1 MGRDATRFCGQPGL
15 WRISD
20 IEPRR
25 DLVQDRDVYALTHS
39 GEVELREAG
48 TSLSPT
54 ELEVLVLIDSKASVA
69 QLVKRARGIA
79 PEVVRATLGKL
90 LYAGHIGSASQV
102 HSDAIDA
109 GGFFDIKVPAEV
121 FGKPKADDHAEADTT
136 VTSLQQQG
144 YYVRIARRA
153 AVEHKPLDGAKL
165 TVMLVDD
172 DADLGKML
180 RTYLVLE
187 GFAARMATN
196 RDEIVAAFRQPPVPD
211 LVLLDV
217 MLPDADGFEVLAK
230 MRQHPALKDVP
241 VIMLTAKATRDGVLK
256 GLLGG
261 ADGYVTKP
269 FEIDTLMRAV
279 RAVLGLGAEAG
290 ADEVVQPDVFGG
302 ERDKVNADYRKRL
315 AARLQRIER
324 LQNELVGGI
333 APAARLA
340 DLHRDLHTI
349 AGSADMFGLPAATQ
363 AARTAEALLELHLN
377 DGSLPGPEEWARV
390 RGLIAALRQAG
401 SN

>member
-1 MGRDATRFCGQPGL
+1 VEPGRG
-15 WRISD
+15 
-20 IEPRR
+20 
-25 DLVQDRDVYALTHS
+25 LVQDRDVYALTHS
-39 GEVELREAG
+39 GEVELGEAG
-48 TSLSPT
+48 TTLSRT
-54 ELEVLVLIDSKASVA
+54 ELEVLVLIDSKANVG

-79 PEVVRATLGKL
+79 PELVRATLGKL
-90 LYAGHIGSASQV
+90 LYAGHIGPASQV

-109 GGFFDIKVPAEV
+109 SGFFDIRVPAEA
-121 FGKPKADDHAEADTT
+121 FGKPKPSDHAEADTT
-136 VTSLQQQG
+136 VTSLQRQG
-144 YYVRIARRA
+144 FYVRIARRA
-153 AVEHKPLDGAKL
+153 AVEHKPADGAKL

-172 DADLGKML
+172 DAELGKML
-180 RTYLVLE
+180 RTYFLLE
-187 GFAARMATN
+187 GFAPRTATS
-196 RDEIVAAFRQPPVPD
+196 RAEIVAALRQAPVPD

-217 MLPDADGFEVLAK
+217 TLPDADGFEVLAK

-241 VIMLTAKATRDGVLK
+241 VIMLTAKATREGVLK

-261 ADGYVTKP
+261 ADGYLTKP
-269 FEIDTLMRAV
+269 FEMDTLMRAV

-290 ADEVVQPDVFGG
+290 PDELAQPDVFGG

-324 LQNELVGGI
+324 LQNELAGGV

-363 AARTAEALLELHLN
+363 AARAAEALLELHLN
-377 DGSLPGPEEWARV
+377 DGSLPGPEEWAQLRRLMAV
-390 RGLIAALRQAG
+390 LRQAG